1 MKGLYAAL
9 AIFLMSFPAFGQTY
23 DVVIRG
29 GRVLDPVT
37 GLDGVRDVGIIGS
50 KIAAV
55 SSQSL
60 AGVRT
65 IDARGLV
72 VAPGFIDLHQHGQDE
87 ESQRLK
93 AFDGVTTALELEIGA
108 PDVADFLHAHR
119 GVSLINYGSSASYVG
134 ARAAAFNEP
143 LQGAEI
149 FPKSGAATNTAASS
163 EQVRSIEARLEKEI
177 AAGALGIG
185 MGLQYTPGATRSEAI
200 HVFGVAARHHLP
212 IYVHVRSAGR
222 IEPGSS
228 VESVS
233 EVIGA
238 AAITGAPLH
247 IVHLNSICLKDIV
260 ECLAMV
266 AGARARGLDVTTEAY
281 PYDAGMTFV
290 NSAVFNPGWQ
300 EKLEISYGQLM
311 LPKTGE
317 RLTKERFEQLHN
329 SNEPQTV
336 VIFNNSEEMDDAAM
350 VNPLVMIASDGL
362 PGHPRNAGTYSR
374 VLARYVRSQH
384 SLTLMD
390 AVRKMTLMPAERL
403 ETATGEARKL
413 GRLQQEAIADIV
425 VFDPAQ
431 IRDRSTYAT
440 PNEASVG
447 VRYLLVAG
455 VIVIDN
461 GTLVPNLHPGRPITS
476 TGGIQ

>member
-1 MKGLYAAL
+1 
-9 AIFLMSFPAFGQTY
+9 
-23 DVVIRG
+23 
-29 GRVLDPVT
+29 
-37 GLDGVRDVGIIGS
+37 
-50 KIAAV
+50 
-55 SSQSL
+55 
-60 AGVRT
+60 
-65 IDARGLV
+65 
-72 VAPGFIDLHQHGQDE
+72 
-87 ESQRLK
+87 
-93 AFDGVTTALELEIGA
+93 
-108 PDVADFLHAHR
+108 
-119 GVSLINYGSSASYVG
+119 
-134 ARAAAFNEP
+134 
-143 LQGAEI
+143 
-149 FPKSGAATNTAASS
+149 
-163 EQVRSIEARLEKEI
+163 
-177 AAGALGIG
+177 
-185 MGLQYTPGATRSEAI
+185 
-200 HVFGVAARHHLP
+200 
-212 IYVHVRSAGR
+212 
-222 IEPGSS
+222 
-228 VESVS
+228 
-233 EVIGA
+233 
-238 AAITGAPLH
+238 
-247 IVHLNSICLKDIV
+247 
-260 ECLAMV
+260 
-266 AGARARGLDVTTEAY
+266 
-281 PYDAGMTFV
+281 
-290 NSAVFNPGWQ
+290 
-300 EKLEISYGQLM
+300 M